1 MDLTLAIL
9 LFLHIGGAILAFG
22 PAYAFLFLG
31 PMAAGEPAHRN
42 FALRFQQRVATSL
55 VIPMAV
61 FQGITGVLLVWR
73 ISFDLFTRGWL
84 IVSVV
89 LYLIALGIAFG
100 VMLPALRTL
109 VPATAGGPPPAPAGG
124 GPPPGPPPHIVA
136 TIRRARLGGMLSA
149 TLVLIIVFLM
159 VTKPF

>member
-1 MDLTLAIL
+1 MDWVLAIL

-31 PMAAGEPAHRN
+31 PMAAGEPMHGN
-42 FALRFQQRVATSL
+42 FALRFQQRVATKL
-55 VIPMAV
+55 MVPLAV

-73 ISFDLFTRGWL
+73 ISFELFTRGWL
-84 IVSVV
+84 VVSIV
-89 LYLIALGIAFG
+89 LYLLALGIAFG
-100 VMLPALRTL
+100 IMLPALRTL
-109 VPATAGGPPPAPAGG
+109 VPATAGGPPPAMAEGT
-124 GPPPGPPPHIVA
+124 PPPGPPPHIVA
-136 TIRRARLGGMLSA
+136 TIRRARLGGMLNA

>member
-1 MDLTLAIL
+1 
-9 LFLHIGGAILAFG
+9 
-22 PAYAFLFLG
+22 
-31 PMAAGEPAHRN
+31 MAAGEPAHRN